1 MKTRKSGRISLS
13 VLTYALDLDE
23 LSACFNPERE
33 TSTRCVVLR
42 AYVNLLLPVT
52 NRILIPTARKL
63 LITPN
68 ESVEEF
74 LTVSGHPKKEAER
87 YSET

>member
-1 MKTRKSGRISLS
+1 MKTRKSGRISVS
-13 VLTYALDLDE
+13 VLTYALDQGE
-23 LSACFNPERE
+23 HSACFNPEK
-33 TSTRCVVLR
+33 VVLR
-42 AYVNLLLPVT
+42 AYVSLLQPVR
-52 NRILIPTARKL
+52 NRTLTSTARKL

-68 ESVEEF
+68 ESFEEF